1 MSLLVISEILEL
13 YVDILAVADKYS
25 LCNKKNLTQ
34 PIQMKL
40 SKKQKIFP
48 QFFSPFLKFTSNLK
62 HFERKMCLIPY
73 VFLKLMT
80 AKGVA
85 S

>member
-13 YVDILAVADKYS
+13 FVHILAAADKYS

-73 VFLKLMT
+73 VCPKLMT
-80 AKGVA
+80 AKGVV